1 MDSGELWEEEVP
13 EEGAAAIDAVIEAWL
28 RGEDV
33 TDDDAWNQWEQTY
46 AVDTYE
52 REDADDDD
60 SELE

>member
-1 MDSGELWEEEVP
+1 MESEEMWDDDVP
-13 EEGAAAIDAVIEAWL
+13 RQDEAAVDAIIEAWL